1 MKKLI
6 YCLIAVILLIA
17 AILGIL
23 YLSSGFSTRT
33 DVDLLNFSYNSAE
46 ETLTLN
52 TTLFSSMG
60 FIRKAT
66 VKHNGEKIYVSF
78 YNNFGLNNPRS
89 AKNSFDIKVPP
100 KCSEVYFERE
110 GNTYWLVLK
119 KDSSG
124 KWINAKQ
131 AK

>member
-33 DVDLLNFSYNSAE
+33 DVGLLDISYNSAE

-66 VKHNGEKIYVSF
+66 VKHNGEKIYVSAH
-78 YNNFGLNNPRS
+78 S
-89 AKNSFDIKVPP
+89 AEESIAAYIKYGCVFAEEPDPAHIENEPFDLQL
-100 KCSEVYFERE
+100 EYD
-110 GNTYWLVLK
+110 L
-119 KDSSG
+119 SSLL
-124 KWINAKQ
+124 
-131 AK
+131 